1 MVYKWLSLNPIRLF
15 TMALSLSD
23 CNDYALTK
31 GKLFEDDWSEPSYY
45 ADMDLPMILAESNK
59 IAEQVMIAL
68 QPSIDAYDIARIQEE
83 PDLALWQAAVVAF
96 DGKINIPLKKTICC
110 YTMCKDYQRIL
121 ILSSSARY
129 EVYKHYV
136 AEKMQFVL
144 FYVKHHIL
152 SRKTI
157 SDDLGRVIEA
167 TFLPHCHTIKELL
180 QQLDSDSAQMN
191 IEISIWGPAPL
202 QQAWS
207 IHTAEQMLAIPIL
220 DGQPCIVHKYEFE
233 DVPCLYT
240 TLK

>member
-1 MVYKWLSLNPIRLF
+1 
-15 TMALSLSD
+15 MALSLSD
-23 CNDYALTK
+23 CNHALTQEE
-31 GKLFEDDWSEPSYY
+31 LEDDWSEPSCY
-45 ADMDLPMILAESNK
+45 ADMDLPTILAESNR
-59 IAEQVMIAL
+59 IAEQVMVAL
-68 QPSIDAYDIARIQEE
+68 QPSIDAYDIARIHEE
-83 PDLALWQAAVVAF
+83 PDLALWQAALVAF
-96 DGKINIPLKKTICC
+96 DGKMEIPFKKTIHC

-136 AEKMQFVL
+136 AEKAQFVL

-167 TFLPHCHTIKELL
+167 TFLPHCHTINELL
-180 QQLDSDSAQMN
+180 QQLEVDSTQMN
-191 IEISIWGPAPL
+191 SIEISIWGPVL
-202 QQAWS
+202 VQQAWS
-207 IHTAEQMLAIPIL
+207 IHTVEQMLAIPIL